1 MVRGRSSSG
10 SNSSGGGPGLFGGLG
25 LGVVSQCD
33 SEDDSAFC
41 QFSRF
46 MQVITM
52 IFTLFFF
59 IYLVYMFVKPYLGKR
74 KRR

>member
-10 SNSSGGGPGLFGGLG
+10 RSSSGGGPGLFGGLG

-33 SEDDSAFC
+33 NEMTLPFVNLVDLCRLS
-41 QFSRF
+41 Q
-46 MQVITM
+46 